1 MARRSAVTRFLLAGP
16 RRLLWPA
23 LALSLPACSS
33 PQSWDEVRR
42 VLAPAGKVDAV
53 LAERHGGPTRGLE
66 YDVYVVP
73 NGAVAQNTKPAAI
86 LHGAARNDSA
96 YGAELHWVG
105 PNTLSVEYLRAER
118 EALLTPEVEV
128 AGVPIWVVLS
138 PGKRDSPA
146 PAGRM
151 LRPAPGPPK

>member
-1 MARRSAVTRFLLAGP
+1 MPNPSAVTRAFLAG
-16 RRLLWPA
+16 RRLLLGSA
-23 LALSLPACSS
+23 LALPLPACSS
-33 PQSWDEVRR
+33 PESWDEVRR

-53 LAERHGGPTRGLE
+53 LAERRGGRTRGVE

-96 YGAELHWVG
+96 YGAALNWVG
-105 PNTLSVEYLRAER
+105 PNTLSVEFLRAER
-118 EALLTPEVEV
+118 QTLLTPEVEV

-138 PGKRDSPA
+138 PGKRDSLA

-151 LRPAPGPPK
+151 LRPAPGSPK